1 MTLESVIKEYQSH
14 FPQDTQ
20 GQDLIRRAAQF
31 AKRAH
36 RNQKRV
42 SGDYYFSHLIA
53 TAEKLAKWKMD
64 SLCIAAGFLHDTIE
78 DCDIAPTELSS
89 LFGPEVLFLV
99 EGVTKLGTLRYQEEK
114 KVGIESLRKMILAI
128 SRDLRVIF
136 IKLADRFHNMQTLSF
151 LPHQKQH
158 RIALETLEVY
168 APLAYRL
175 GMQGVAGE
183 LEDLAFPYTH
193 PKHYIWLKENV
204 RESYEE
210 RDRYVRTI
218 EPIVR
223 QQIKDAGITPISIDY
238 RAKRLYSLY
247 RKLLRYDMNLEQIY
261 DLVALRIIVSTIE
274 ECYLIMGVIHQLW
287 PPMPGRIKDYI
298 ALPKS
303 NGYRSLHTTVFCVNN
318 KPTEFQIR
326 TAQMHEE
333 AEHGAAAHWLYE
345 SRKESHQRSEKHTL
359 TRELEWV
366 KQLKEW
372 QNQFPGSKEFLD
384 ALKVDFF
391 SDRIFVLT
399 PKGRVVDLPDGAT
412 PVDFAYHVHTEIGN
426 SCVGARVNNKIVTLD
441 YALQSGDI
449 VEILVQKS
457 KKPSESWLSFV
468 KTDYAKKK
476 IKSAVNKKILVPKKA
491 EFKIICRARIGLIKD
506 ITTVIS
512 RNHLPV
518 MKMETFL
525 NEKYP
530 CIKIAVGTD
539 NKEKAEHLLLKIK
552 KINDVREISYRLI
565 D

>member
-1 MTLESVIKEYQSH
+1 MTLESVIKQYNAH
-14 FPQDTQ
+14 FPNNTQ
-20 GQDLIRRAAQF
+20 GQELIRRSAQF

-36 RNQKRV
+36 KNQKRA
-42 SGDYYFSHLIA
+42 SGDDYFVHLIE
-53 TAEKLAKWKMD
+53 TAGRLARWKMGA
-64 SLCIAAGFLHDTIE
+64 SCIAAGFLHDTIE
-78 DCDIAPTELSS
+78 DCGVNPSEIES
-89 LFGPEVLFLV
+89 LFGSDILFLI
-99 EGVTKLGTLRYQEEK
+99 EGVTKLGTLKYREEK
-114 KVGIESLRKMILAI
+114 EGIESLRKMILAI

-136 IKLADRFHNMQTLSF
+136 IKLADRLHNMKTLAY
-151 LPHQKQH
+151 LPVQKQR

-193 PKHYIWLKENV
+193 PEQHTWLKKNV

-210 RDRYVRTI
+210 RDHYLRSV
-218 EPIVR
+218 EPVVR
-223 QQIKDAGITPISIDY
+223 QYLKKASIAPLSIDY

-247 RKLLRYDMNLEQIY
+247 RKLFRYDMNLEQIY

-274 ECYLIMGVIHQLW
+274 ECYIVMGIIHQLW

-298 ALPKS
+298 ALPKP
-303 NGYRSLHTTVFCVNN
+303 NGYRSLHTTVFCVDN

-326 TAQMHEE
+326 TMQMHEE

-345 SRKESHQRSEKHTL
+345 SRKESHQRSEPHTL

-366 KQLKEW
+366 RQLKEW
-372 QNQFPGSKEFLD
+372 QNQFPGSKEFLE
-384 ALKVDFF
+384 ALKIDFF

-399 PKGRVVDLPDGAT
+399 PKGRVVDLPAGAT

-426 SCVGARVNNKIVTLD
+426 SCVGARVNGKIVTLD
-441 YALQSGDI
+441 YQLQSGD
-449 VEILVQKS
+449 VVDILTQKS
-457 KKPSESWLSFV
+457 KKPSENWLNFV

-476 IKSAVNKKILVPKKA
+476 IRTAVNKKIALPKKV
-491 EFKIICRARIGLIKD
+491 ELRITCRARIGLIKD
-506 ITTVIS
+506 VTTVIS

-518 MKMETFL
+518 MKLETFL

-530 CIKIAVGTD
+530 FIKIVLGTD
-539 NKEKAEHLLLKIK
+539 SKEKAEHLVLKIK
-552 KINDVREISYRLI
+552 KINDIQEISYRLV